1 MGITIVLGVLCAL
14 SWGLPEVQLARA
26 ARNLGIVPTVI
37 GSIVVGLLVTSP
49 ILFFAGGLP
58 HITAKG
64 AVLIVGMGILSLA
77 GYLVA
82 FSAFQKGKLT
92 IVAPTIA
99 CEGAVAAVFAILLG
113 ESIDTRVLL
122 LLPFAVIGVVL
133 AAMGTSEEGQSS
145 GALRAAFAAL
155 IWGGILTM
163 AAPVADEVGVIW
175 GFVLVRVV
183 ALLLALPIGLKMGVT
198 ANARFDWK
206 NVAIWGIGD
215 SVASLLFVAAA
226 DRGPVAVAGVL
237 AAQFATVGV
246 IVGMV
251 VLKERLRARQWVGIV
266 TVIAAVTA
274 IAAVGAG

>member
-1 MGITIVLGVLCAL
+1 M
-14 SWGLPEVQLARA
+14 QLARA

-37 GSIVVGLLVTSP
+37 GSIAIGLLVTSP
-49 ILFFAGGLP
+49 IIFFTDGLP

-64 AVLIVGMGILSLA
+64 AALIVGMGILSLA
-77 GYLVA
+77 GYLVG

-113 ESIDTRVLL
+113 ESVDTRVLF

-133 AAMGTSEEGQSS
+133 AAMGTSEEGESS
-145 GALRAAFAAL
+145 GAMRAAFAAL

-183 ALLLALPIGLKMGVT
+183 ALLLALPIGLKMRVT
-198 ANARFDWK
+198 TNARFDWK
-206 NVAIWGIGD
+206 NVAAWGIGD
-215 SVASLLFVAAA
+215 SVASLLYVAAA
-226 DRGPVAVAGVL
+226 HRGPVAVAGVL

-246 IVGMV
+246 IVGMIFM
-251 VLKERLRARQWVGIV
+251 KERLRLRQWVGIV

>member
-1 MGITIVLGVLCAL
+1 MGITVVLGVLCAL
-14 SWGLPEVQLARA
+14 AWGLPEVQLARA
-26 ARNLGIVPTVI
+26 TRNLGIVPTVI
-37 GSIVVGLLVTSP
+37 GSIAIGLLVTSP
-49 ILFFAGGLP
+49 IVFFTDGLP

-64 AVLIVGMGILSLA
+64 AVLIVGMGILTLF
-77 GYLVA
+77 GYIVG

-99 CEGAVAAVFAILLG
+99 CEGAVAALFAILLG
-113 ESIDTRVLL
+113 ESMDTRVLL
-122 LLPFAVIGVVL
+122 LLPVAVVGVVL
-133 AAMGTSEEGQSS
+133 AAMGTSEEGESS
-145 GALRAAFAAL
+145 GAMRAAFAAL

-183 ALLLALPIGLKMGVT
+183 ALLLALPIGLKMRVT
-198 ANARFDWK
+198 TNARFDWK
-206 NVAIWGIGD
+206 NVAAWGIGD
-215 SVASLLFVAAA
+215 SVASLLYVAAA
-226 DRGPVAVAGVL
+226 HRGPVAVAGVL

-246 IVGMV
+246 IVGMIFM
-251 VLKERLRARQWVGIV
+251 KERLRLRQWVGIV

>member
-1 MGITIVLGVLCAL
+1 MGITVLLGIMCAL
-14 SWGLPEVQLARA
+14 AWGLPEVQLTRA
-26 ARNLGIVPTVI
+26 TRNIGIMATMM
-37 GSIVVGLLVTSP
+37 GSIVIGLVITSP
-49 ILFFAGGLP
+49 ILLMTDGLP
-58 HITAKG
+58 DITAKG
-64 AVLIVGMGILSLA
+64 ALLIVGMGVLTLF

-82 FSAFQKGKLT
+82 FSAFQTGKLT

-122 LLPFAVIGVVL
+122 ILPFAVVGVVL
-133 AAMGTSEEGQSS
+133 AAMGTSAQGESS
-145 GALRAAFAAL
+145 GAARAAVAAL
-155 IWGGILTM
+155 IWGGVLTM

-175 GFVLVRVV
+175 GFVLVRLVTLVFAVAICLKLGVV
-183 ALLLALPIGLKMGVT
+183 GR
-198 ANARFDWK
+198 ARLDWK
-206 NVAIWGIGD
+206 NVAVWGIGD

-251 VLKERLRARQWVGIV
+251 FMKERLRPRQWVGIV
-266 TVIAAVTA
+266 TVIVAISA
-274 IAAVGAG
+274 IAATGAG